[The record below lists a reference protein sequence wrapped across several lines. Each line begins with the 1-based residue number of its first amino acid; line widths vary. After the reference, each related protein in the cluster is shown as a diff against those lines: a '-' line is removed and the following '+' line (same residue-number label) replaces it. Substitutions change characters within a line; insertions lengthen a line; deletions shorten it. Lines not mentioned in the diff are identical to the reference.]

1 MEVELFGKGGAE
13 ERVIGGEYNQ
23 NILYSYMKN
32 VIKQFYVIK
41 CTLIKFFKVKYILG
55 GYYNR

>member
-1 MEVELFGKGGAE
+1 MEVELFGKRGAE

-41 CTLIKFFKVKYILG
+41 CMLINFLKLNIF
-55 GYYNR
+55 